1 MPDRP
6 IRPRSHTFEFAR
18 RAGSHPLARQV
29 KIADLEENMDVTRL
43 NEVGEEDAKRLAKY
57 LRAWQQ
63 LTGSDAE
70 GTDFR
75 NEN

>member
-1 MPDRP
+1 
-6 IRPRSHTFEFAR
+6 
-18 RAGSHPLARQV
+18 
-29 KIADLEENMDVTRL
+29 MDVTRL